1 MEVSLVVPARNEVGS
16 LEVLVE
22 RVLAALDGAAFS
34 TEIVL
39 VNDNSSDGTPAVCDR
54 LAQRYPEVVVVHRT
68 DRPGFGRAVK
78 AGLSRASGDVLIPFM
93 ADLSDDPADVP
104 SLVAAIED
112 GYDVAYGSRFVSGG
126 KIAGYPPLK
135 RFYNRAYNNTIRLL
149 FGIDARDVTNAFK
162 AYRREVIEEIGIEN
176 LQATGFDLTAELP
189 LRAHILGF
197 SSTEVPVSWQSREAG
212 VSKLNATQKGP
223 QYLRRLLQLFVIGNI
238 AGLQDLLGAVRSGGL
253 ARTIAAALMGVIIL
267 VALFS
272 LSGFGEVFAVLAGTN
287 PSWLV
292 VAAAAYATSFVLRT
306 WRYRVLL
313 RTAGHL
319 ASRADVFRSITFGWF
334 VNFLLPARAGDAA
347 RGLALKTTAEVPFG
361 VATGLVV
368 VERVLDMTV
377 LGVAMLVVGA
387 VFLRTQRVEL
397 LALGAFGIA
406 AVLLLGLV
414 AVVVLDH
421 RIADRLRERFPSI
434 EEGLVELDLAMRRT
448 AANPWALSLALML
461 TVPVWAAEVSTIYF
475 SARAVGIDLTSVATV
490 TTAIAAFLAQAVP
503 VTPAGIGT
511 YEATIAAVLS
521 VFGISTGEA
530 TALALADH
538 FARVGLVYVIGA
550 ISTVH
555 IGFRSRMYFRDE
567 ADDQSDLPASGD
579 S

>member
-1 MEVSLVVPARNEVGS
+1 MGSMDVSLVVPAHNEART
-16 LEVLVE
+16 LEVLVD
-22 RVLAALDGAAFS
+22 RVHEALDGAEFS

-54 LAQRYPEVVVVHRT
+54 LAERHPDVVAVHRT
-68 DRPGFGRAVK
+68 DQPGFGCAVK
-78 AGLSRASGDVLIPFM
+78 VGLSRASGDVLIPFM

-104 SLVAAIED
+104 SLVDAIED

-126 KIAGYPPLK
+126 KIAGYPLLK

-223 QYLRRLLQLFVIGNI
+223 QYLYRLLQLFVIGNI
-238 AGLQDLLGAVRSGGL
+238 AGLRDLLGAVRSGGL
-253 ARTIAAALMGVIIL
+253 VRTFAAALVGVIIL

-272 LSGFGEVFAVLAGTN
+272 LSGFEEVFAVLAGTN
-287 PSWLV
+287 PGWLV
-292 VAAAAYATSFVLRT
+292 VAGAVYGVSFLLRT

-319 ASRADVFRSITFGWF
+319 ASRADVFRSIAFGWF

-347 RGLALKTTAEVPFG
+347 RGVALKTTAEVPFG

-377 LGVAMLVVGA
+377 LGLAMLVVGA
-387 VFLRTQRVEL
+387 VFLRTQRVGL

-421 RIADRLRERFPSI
+421 RIADRLRERFPTI
-434 EEGLVELDLAMRRT
+434 EESLVELELAMRRT
-448 AANPWALSLALML
+448 AANPWALSLALLL

-475 SARAVGIDLTSVATV
+475 SARAVGINLTSVATV

-530 TALALADH
+530 TALALVDH
-538 FARVGLVYVIGA
+538 FTRVGLVYVIGA
-550 ISTVH
+550 ISAVH
-555 IGFRSRMYFRDE
+555 IGFRSRAYFRDE
-567 ADDQSDLPASGD
+567 TDDQSDAVA
-579 S
+579 